1 MGRKKCLWHPYTP
14 PSVMPLDP
22 RYFNGFQRLC
32 LWWGLGWNPKRIY
45 KLYLKNLKIS
55 DFRSYEFLDLNL
67 EKGTNII
74 IGKNAQGKTN
84 IIEAVNYFSTLKSHR
99 FVSDKE
105 LIRSEKEKSVL
116 KIEYNNEKRD
126 MNAKISLFKSSGRE
140 LLLNDIKCDNSS
152 FIGSFNSVIFSPE
165 DLNLIKG
172 DKESRR
178 KFLDMDICQV
188 RPKYYKILKYYN
200 YFLRNRNKLLKE
212 EADNDL
218 MSVYTDKMTE
228 FGVEVLIYRLLFVE
242 RLKETTKRIY
252 KEISNN
258 NENLEIKYSSS
269 LLKDNL
275 TDKKIIRENY
285 YNLLEQRKKEEE
297 YLKSTTVGPHRDDLE
312 FFIGGKSVKSFSS
325 QGQMRTIILALK
337 LSELIFI
344 EEITGNYPILLLD
357 DILSELDKERQERLF
372 SYITKCQTI
381 LTITDA
387 QAYEDKNAK
396 AFQVSKDSNGVSVIN

>member
-1 MGRKKCLWHPYTP
+1 M
-14 PSVMPLDP
+14 
-22 RYFNGFQRLC
+22 
-32 LWWGLGWNPKRIY
+32 
-45 KLYLKNLKIS
+45 
-55 DFRSYEFLDLNL
+55 DLNL
-67 EKGTNII
+67 SGGINII
-74 IGKNAQGKTN
+74 IGRNAQGKTN

-105 LIRSEKEKSVL
+105 LIKLESEKSVL
-116 KIEYNNEKRD
+116 KIGYNNEKRD
-126 MNAKISLFKSSGRE
+126 MIAKINLFGNKKRE
-140 LLLNDIKCDNSS
+140 LYLNDIKIENGS

-188 RPKYYKILKYYN
+188 RPKYYKILRYYN
-200 YFLRNRNKLLKE
+200 YFLKNRNKLLKE
-212 EADNDL
+212 EAEGDL
-218 MSVYTDKMTE
+218 LSVYTDKLTE

-258 NENLEIKYSSS
+258 EENLEIKYSSS
-269 LLKDNL
+269 LLKDNS
-275 TDKKIIRENY
+275 TDKTIIRENY
-285 YNLLEQRKKEEE
+285 YKLLEQKKKEEE
-297 YLKSTTVGPHRDDLE
+297 YLKTTTVGPHRDDLE
-312 FFIGGKSVKSFSS
+312 FYINGKSVKNYSS

-344 EEITGNYPILLLD
+344 KEITGNYPVLLLD
-357 DILSELDKERQERLF
+357 DILSELDKDRQERLF

-387 QAYEDKNAK
+387 QSYENENAK
-396 AFQVSKDSNGVSVIN
+396 IFEVIKNQNEISNIYSLF